1 MVSIFR
7 GVTAIAKNGP
17 QARKIHSCWFPD
29 VAEVDGRQYARITV
43 GDHRFRA
50 FVDNNT
56 AMHDLMVKRRN
67 AAIDVALMEKF
78 GAAEDPDATRCL
90 PKRKRGE
97 MTDELPN
104 VLTAEVKTSEGHE
117 YDFRFLVVS
126 ADHHRLSIEL
136 TNENMELLQAEPM
149 LDDATEDDSAVSFQP
164 TITHEHVKWN
174 GKRSSVYCTYSDSD
188 KRRRT
193 KNFPVVPCMDPK
205 EFQGEVDRMAQMTAD
220 FYTANHAQPPV
231 MQAIQQPHAH
241 TQAIQPDSGSR
252 PPR

>member
-1 MVSIFR
+1 M
-7 GVTAIAKNGP
+7 TAIAKNGP
-17 QARKIHSCWFPD
+17 RARKIHSCWFPD
-29 VAEVDGRQYARITV
+29 VAEVDGRQYALITV
-43 GDHRFRA
+43 GDPRFRA

-56 AMHDLMVKRRN
+56 AMHDLLVKRRN

-78 GAAEDPDATRCL
+78 GAAEGPDATRCL

-174 GKRSSVYCTYSDSD
+174 GKRSQVYCTYFDSE
-188 KRRRT
+188 KRKRSR
-193 KNFPVVPCMDPK
+193 KHFPVVPCMGPE
-205 EFQGEVDRMAQMTAD
+205 EFQGEVDRMAQIAAD
-220 FYTANHAQPPV
+220 FYTANHVQPPV
-231 MQAIQQPHAH
+231 MQAIQQP
-241 TQAIQPDSGSR
+241 PGM
-252 PPR
+252 

>member
-1 MVSIFR
+1 
-7 GVTAIAKNGP
+7 
-17 QARKIHSCWFPD
+17 
-29 VAEVDGRQYARITV
+29 
-43 GDHRFRA
+43 
-50 FVDNNT
+50 
-56 AMHDLMVKRRN
+56 MHDLMVKRRN

-126 ADHHRLSIEL
+126 GDNHRLSIEL

-174 GKRSSVYCTYSDSD
+174 GKRSSVYCTYSDSE

-205 EFQGEVDRMAQMTAD
+205 EFQREVDRMAQMTAD

-231 MQAIQQPHAH
+231 MQAIQQPL
-241 TQAIQPDSGSR
+241 GM
-252 PPR
+252 